1 MPRTAHVF
9 RSATFS
15 FIGAAGLASA
25 LIALGPIQTVGAV
38 ELQASP
44 SNPVQLAMDDMNM
57 QSQGSMGGP
66 QAAQSGQSS
75 GMQSQDS
82 MRQGGMQPGQSGR
95 MGGGMM
101 MDDNMGMP
109 QSQGQTSRGSGVPS
123 QDTMGQGNSRSQ
135 MGRGGMMMDN
145 MMHGRMEGMP
155 GMIMEG
161 MPGMIITTPN
171 AVDLTDRIEGRIA
184 FLKAEL
190 QITDAQITLWNAFA
204 EALRSGRQHLIEAR
218 KLLTTGDKT
227 NSPSD
232 LEQYERHLMER
243 LEATKSARGAFERL
257 YPALDDGQK
266 QVANEL
272 LIPFIATF

>member
-109 QSQGQTSRGSGVPS
+109 QSQGQTSRGSGMPS

-145 MMHGRMEGMP
+145 MMHGR
-155 GMIMEG
+155 MEG